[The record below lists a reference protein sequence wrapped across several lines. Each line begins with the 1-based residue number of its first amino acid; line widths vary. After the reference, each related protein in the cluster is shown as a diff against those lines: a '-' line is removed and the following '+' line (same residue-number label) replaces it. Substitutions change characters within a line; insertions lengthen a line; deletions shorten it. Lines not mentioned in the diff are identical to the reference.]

1 MRLRVLVY
9 NVRGFRG
16 VDRAAAAVAGQAP
29 DLAMLNECGTG
40 RRLRRFADA
49 LDMDAAAPRLWPLVR
64 TVRNAVLVRPPWRV
78 IGSRLHRFERSQPL
92 HPRGALV
99 AQVGRAGFRVSA
111 LSVHRGLS
119 PTERRRHAEELTD
132 QTLSLPGPFLV
143 GGDLNE
149 GPDGK
154 SATWM
159 ADRMWDAWA
168 AASSPND
175 AGGGATFP
183 SDHPSA
189 RIDYLFASEHF
200 EVRGAEVLDGADA
213 REASDHLPLLV
224 DLELREREPA
234 GR

>member
-1 MRLRVLVY
+1 VRLRVLVY
-9 NVRGFRG
+9 NVKGFRG
-16 VDRAAAAVAGQAP
+16 GVGRVAAAVAEQQP

-49 LDMDAAAPRLWPLVR
+49 LGMDAAAPRLLPLVR

-78 IGSRLHRFERSQPL
+78 IGSRLHRFGRSQPL

-99 AQVGRAGFRVSA
+99 SQVGRAGFRVSV
-111 LSVHRGLS
+111 LSVHLGLS
-119 PTERRRHAEELTD
+119 PAERRRHAEELAD
-132 QTLSLPGPFLV
+132 LTLTLPGPFLV

-149 GPDGK
+149 GPDGQA
-154 SATWM
+154 ATWI

-168 AASSPND
+168 AASND
-175 AGGGATFP
+175 ATGGATFP
-183 SDHPSA
+183 GDHPTA

-200 EVRGAEVLDGADA
+200 EVRGAEVLDLAAA

-234 GR
+234 SR